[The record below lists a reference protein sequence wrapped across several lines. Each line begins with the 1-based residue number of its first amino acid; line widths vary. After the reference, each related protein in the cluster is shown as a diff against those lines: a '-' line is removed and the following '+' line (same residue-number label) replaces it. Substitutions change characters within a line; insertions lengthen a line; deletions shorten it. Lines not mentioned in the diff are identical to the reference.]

1 MVMMMKKLRLAP
13 QNTGLRRQHAGS
25 ELRGSRLHG
34 IHGSRCRFA
43 NRTLFFS
50 ALHLLGSALVWMHVL
65 RQAIFRAGLRQ
76 RLPVALFVIAC
87 MGDMGVIERAGRV
100 GTLLVEGRV
109 LLLVVRGPIILLFRM
124 RFDGC
129 TTA

>member
-1 MVMMMKKLRLAP
+1 MMMMKKLRLASE
-13 QNTGLRRQHAGS
+13 NTGLRRQHAGS
-25 ELRGSRLHG
+25 ELRGSGRHR

-43 NRTLFFS
+43 DRTLFCF
-50 ALHLLGSALVWMHVL
+50 ALHLLGSALVRMHVL
-65 RQAIFRAGLRQ
+65 RQEIFRAGLRQ

-87 MGDMGVIERAGRV
+87 MGDMDVIERAGRV
-100 GTLLVEGRV
+100 GTFLVEGRV

-124 RFDGC
+124 SFHGC